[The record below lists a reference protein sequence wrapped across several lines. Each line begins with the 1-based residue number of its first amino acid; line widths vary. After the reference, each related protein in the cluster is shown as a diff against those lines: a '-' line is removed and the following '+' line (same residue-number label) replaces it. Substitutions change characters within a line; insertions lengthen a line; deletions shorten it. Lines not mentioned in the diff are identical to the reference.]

1 MVHMKEYYTF
11 GDYRIYNTGKIY
23 SELSNK
29 FLQPDITRE
38 GYEQVTLAINKQPV
52 RFKVHRLVAKFFCK
66 NDNPEIKIQVNHI
79 DGDKKNNHFSN
90 LEWCTAEYNNKH
102 ARETGLN
109 NVSLSNS
116 KRWNND
122 EFRKSTSEK
131 ISKTLKVNG
140 VFLGSKNPKFR
151 YKVFINGKEMSR
163 QELIK
168 YFENIVSTSTL
179 DKYIRLTAIG
189 FDTKFSKE
197 NKLTVI
203 DTKNK

>member
-1 MVHMKEYYTF
+1 MKDYCTF

-38 GYEQVTLAINKQPV
+38 GYEQVTLALNKRPV

-163 QELIK
+163 QELIT

-179 DKYIRLTAIG
+179 DKYIRLTAMG

-197 NKLTVI
+197 NNLTVI

>member
-1 MVHMKEYYTF
+1 MKEYYTF